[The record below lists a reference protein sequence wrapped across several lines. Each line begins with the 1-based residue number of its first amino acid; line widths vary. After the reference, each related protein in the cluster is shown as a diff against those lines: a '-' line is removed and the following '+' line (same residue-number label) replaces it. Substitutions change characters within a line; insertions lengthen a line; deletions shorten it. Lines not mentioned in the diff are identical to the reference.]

1 MKKALYLLFL
11 ISALIISSCSD
22 NPVNN
27 TIITATKGVYILS
40 EGTMSPGSGKLSYY
54 DSAKDT
60 FHINILNQG
69 SFGLFPD
76 GIVSN
81 SGYLYITEQ
90 GNYNSA
96 GTIYKT
102 DLNGTVLEQKQVGTN
117 PYSLCYENGKFYI
130 TNGPA
135 GNVSVLD
142 GNMNFVKDIQAG
154 VYPQEIVSASGRV
167 YVCNTS
173 VYGGPYDST
182 ITVIDA
188 NSNEV
193 LKTLRVDR
201 DPSSLAITNDG
212 KLIAGCP
219 GIGGRI
225 FIFDTFGYSLSDTL
239 TSPYGFSK
247 DISPDK
253 LSKDVY
259 FIGYAGDIIK
269 LNLDTRVFTKFI
281 EAPAGTSYIYGYA
294 YDVVNSAHYVLDAK
308 NFSTSGTF
316 SIYNASGQ
324 LQKAFTAGVAP
335 RRILIYK

>member
-1 MKKALYLLFL
+1 MKNTLYLLVL

-27 TIITATKGVYILS
+27 NVITATKGVYVLS
-40 EGTMSPGSGKLSYY
+40 EGTMTPGSGKLSYY
-54 DSAKDT
+54 DAAKDS
-60 FHINILNQG
+60 FHLNVLNQG
-69 SFGLFPD
+69 AFGLFPD
-76 GIVSN
+76 GIVSHN
-81 SGYLYITEQ
+81 GFLYITEQ

-96 GTIYKT
+96 GTIYRT
-102 DLNGTVLEQKQVGTN
+102 DLNGTILEQKQVGTN
-117 PYSLCYENGKFYI
+117 PYSLCFENERFYI

-135 GNVSVLD
+135 GNVTVLD
-142 GNMNFVKDIQAG
+142 ASLNYVKDIQAG

-201 DPSSLAITNDG
+201 DPSSLAVTSDG

-219 GIGGRI
+219 GNAGRL
-225 FIFDTFGYSLSDTL
+225 FVFDTFVYALTDTL

-247 DISPDK
+247 DISADK

-259 FIGYAGDIIK
+259 FVGYAGDIIK
-269 LNLDTRVFTKFI
+269 LNLETRVFTKFI

-294 YDVVNSAHYVLDAK
+294 YDVVSSVHYVLDAK

-316 SIYNASGQ
+316 SVYNASGSI
-324 LQKAFTAGVAP
+324 QKTFSTGAAP